1 MPYTKA
7 FDNANLKDG
16 VFVITPGKNDYF
28 KVSKGD
34 KNPYNDI
41 YSVRLIYQNN

>member
-1 MPYTKA
+1 MPYTMD
-7 FDNANLKDG
+7 FDNANFKYG
-16 VFVITPGKNDYF
+16 VFVMTPGKTDYF

-41 YSVRLIYQNN
+41 YSVRLIYQKN